1 MVRPTSVQV
10 SAMIVS
16 VHVPKCAGTSF
27 KSVLQEVCRAPIW
40 YNYGTI
46 FSREQAR
53 ADLVPPGTRLIH
65 GHFLADAF
73 DDLFPDR
80 RLLTWVRHPVERLV
94 SNYHHFLRSPDM
106 RDDCCRALHERKLN
120 LRQFADLEWM
130 QNETGRYLAN
140 KPVEDF
146 EFIGITER
154 FGESIRHFG
163 EVFGFRDARK
173 MPQENLNPGRGG
185 ERYDLAPEDYAYILE
200 RNASDLAWY
209 NRAAERLPRAT
220 TEDRPIVA

>member
-1 MVRPTSVQV
+1 
-10 SAMIVS
+10 MIVS

-27 KSVLQEVCRAPIW
+27 KVILKEICGARIW

-46 FSREQAR
+46 FSRAQAR
-53 ADLVPPGTRLIH
+53 PELVPPGTTFIH

-80 RLLTWVRHPVERLV
+80 RLITWVRHPVERLV
-94 SNYHHFLRSPDM
+94 SNYHHFLRTPDM
-106 RDDCCRALHERKLN
+106 RDDCCRALHERKLD

-130 QNETGRYLAN
+130 RNETSRYLAN
-140 KPVEDF
+140 KRVEDF

-154 FGESIRHFG
+154 FAESIQLFS
-163 EVFGFRDARK
+163 EVFGYRDVLKIPRD
-173 MPQENLNPGRGG
+173 NINPERIG
-185 ERYDLAPEDYAYILE
+185 EHYDLSPEDHAYILE

-209 NRAAERLPRAT
+209 TRASERLSRSKAQGRPR
-220 TEDRPIVA
+220 VA